1 MCICVKTVAHISC
14 VSHTGCKLQIL
25 LLAQTTQTENDVF
38 AIEHASFRCIVYCA
52 DKALAVV
59 ASCEGLAIEPLFIPI
74 GY

>member
-1 MCICVKTVAHISC
+1 MCKDGGTHIMC
-14 VSHTGCKLQIL
+14 LTHHTGMQIL

-59 ASCEGLAIEPLFIPI
+59 ASCEGLAIEPLFIPL